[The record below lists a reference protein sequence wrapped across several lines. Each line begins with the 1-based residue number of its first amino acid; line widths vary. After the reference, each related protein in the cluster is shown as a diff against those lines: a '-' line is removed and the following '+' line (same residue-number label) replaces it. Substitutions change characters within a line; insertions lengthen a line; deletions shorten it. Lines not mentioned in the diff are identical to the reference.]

1 MCRQYIPQPPEKISA
16 RLGPGMLPAQAHKES
31 AAVVKDLS
39 GRYLE
44 ELDGLHASQCFQQQG
59 HDQKQEDLHVQEPET
74 ADSGWYRPMGCK
86 VKPSRA
92 RGFVYCQQP
101 L

>member
-1 MCRQYIPQPPEKISA
+1 MCRQYIPQPPEQISA
-16 RLGPGMLPAQAHKES
+16 RLRLGMPPSQAHKES
-31 AAVVKDLS
+31 AAVVRDLS

-59 HDQKQEDLHVQEPET
+59 HGQKQEDLDVEEPEK

-86 VKPSRA
+86 AKSFRA
-92 RGFVYCQQP
+92 CGFVYCQPP